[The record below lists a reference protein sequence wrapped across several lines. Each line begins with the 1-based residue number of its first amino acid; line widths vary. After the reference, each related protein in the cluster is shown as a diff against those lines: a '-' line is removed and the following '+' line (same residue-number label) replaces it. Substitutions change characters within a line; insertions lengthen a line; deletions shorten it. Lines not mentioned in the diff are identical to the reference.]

1 MAGGATRRVSI
12 YINEK
17 EIEASIKDVRKEY
30 AKLNAQ
36 QDKLIMG
43 SEEYN
48 LKAKKIRELKKIIN
62 DHNQNVGKIAT
73 TWESVTDKMMKFGA
87 GMGGFTMLFQTVDAG
102 IGKLKN
108 LATEVAEIDDVYSD
122 VQKTTQMTRDQVLD
136 LNESFKKMDTRT
148 AREELNKYAYIAGK
162 LGIEQKDLVL
172 EFVEGSNIISVALS
186 DALGED
192 SIELIGKIVNVY
204 TKSTEIL
211 KGKSLKEQMLSI
223 GSGLNVIG
231 QTSTA
236 NEQYVVSFM
245 GRLGGLSVQAKLAAN
260 DIMGFAS
267 ALDQDMQ
274 AVELSATAFQKL
286 IKNIMTEPG
295 KFAKIAGVEVKAF
308 TKMIE
313 TDMNQAILKV
323 LRGFAG
329 TGGMTKLL
337 PIFKDLGLDAE
348 RATQAIASMANSV
361 DKIEVAQKQA
371 NQAMTEGTS
380 VINEYNIKNNNMQAE
395 LEKSR
400 KAFQDKRMELGEK
413 LYPVLIK
420 VTKSSTA
427 LIKGIGGLFKVMENN
442 KELIIALSVLYGAY
456 LLRLLQVSLAKKG
469 LTTHTLLL
477 SKVQAIQTAI

>member
-1 MAGGATRRVSI
+1 MATGATRRVSI
-12 YINEK
+12 YINDK
-17 EIEASIKDVRKEY
+17 EIEASIRDVQKEY
-30 AKLNAQ
+30 RKLNALQ
-36 QDKLIMG
+36 SDAVIG
-43 SEEYN
+43 SEKYN
-48 LKAKKIRELKKIIN
+48 AQAKKLRELKKIIT
-62 DHNQNVGKIAT
+62 DHNETVGKTAT
-73 TWESVTDKMMKFGA
+73 TWERVNEKLMRFGA

-204 TKSTEIL
+204 TKSTDIL
-211 KGKSLKEQMLSI
+211 KGKSLKDQMLSI

-260 DIMGFAS
+260 DIMGYAS

-274 AVELSATAFQKL
+274 AVELASTAFQKL
-286 IKNIMTEPG
+286 IKSIYTEPA
-295 KFAKIAGVEVKAF
+295 KFAKIAGMDVKNF
-308 TKMIE
+308 KKLIE
-313 TDMNQAILKV
+313 TDM
-323 LRGFAG
+323 
-329 TGGMTKLL
+329 
-337 PIFKDLGLDAE
+337 D
-348 RATQAIASMANSV
+348 
-361 DKIEVAQKQA
+361 
-371 NQAMTEGTS
+371 
-380 VINEYNIKNNNMQAE
+380 
-395 LEKSR
+395 
-400 KAFQDKRMELGEK
+400 
-413 LYPVLIK
+413 
-420 VTKSSTA
+420 
-427 LIKGIGGLFKVMENN
+427 
-442 KELIIALSVLYGAY
+442 
-456 LLRLLQVSLAKKG
+456 
-469 LTTHTLLL
+469 
-477 SKVQAIQTAI
+477 